1 MSYQHWLVAS
11 PLLVPLA
18 TALLTLVLHRD
29 PLRQR
34 AAAFVG
40 ATGLLLCSIAMLVTT
55 ASGAVLRTRFGDWP
69 APFAIEFRVDLPSAI
84 MLTLTALLT
93 LTAFVYESGA
103 RRSRPLD
110 RPLLLAIVAG
120 AGGAYATAD
129 LFNLYV
135 WFEVMLMAAIGLFT
149 TERHVRHWAAGLK
162 YLALNVFGTVLLL
175 VAVAGLYGL
184 TGQLNFA
191 ALGEALAGRR
201 EDALALAL
209 VTLLLTGLLIKAGA
223 VPFHAWLPASYP
235 LLPPARSALFTALT
249 TKVGVYGI
257 LRVTSEVFPA
267 GAPQLGPILGW
278 LGVATMAVGGLGA
291 VYHYDLRRILAF
303 HSVSQIGYVLLAIAL
318 GGPAGTAAA
327 LFFVVHHVVIKANL
341 YLIAG
346 MIARVGSFDL
356 RLTGGL
362 YQSDS
367 RLALLFALTA
377 AGLVGLPPLSGF
389 WAKLLVVRAGV
400 AQEQYVW
407 VAAALLT
414 GALTLLSMTKIWLEA
429 FWRPRDTAQEPRAR
443 QQPVAFWLA
452 SASLAA
458 LALAI
463 GLVPAPLLEVVAD
476 AAADLH
482 VAGPESI
489 P

>member
-1 MSYQHWLVAS
+1 
-11 PLLVPLA
+11 
-18 TALLTLVLHRD
+18 
-29 PLRQR
+29 
-34 AAAFVG
+34 
-40 ATGLLLCSIAMLVTT
+40 
-55 ASGAVLRTRFGDWP
+55 
-69 APFAIEFRVDLPSAI
+69 
-84 MLTLTALLT
+84 
-93 LTAFVYESGA
+93 
-103 RRSRPLD
+103 
-110 RPLLLAIVAG
+110 
-120 AGGAYATAD
+120 
-129 LFNLYV
+129 
-135 WFEVMLMAAIGLFT
+135 
-149 TERHVRHWAAGLK
+149 
-162 YLALNVFGTVLLL
+162 
-175 VAVAGLYGL
+175 
-184 TGQLNFA
+184 
-191 ALGEALAGRR
+191 
-201 EDALALAL
+201 
-209 VTLLLTGLLIKAGA
+209 
-223 VPFHAWLPASYP
+223 
-235 LLPPARSALFTALT
+235 
-249 TKVGVYGI
+249 
-257 LRVTSEVFPA
+257 
-267 GAPQLGPILGW
+267 
-278 LGVATMAVGGLGA
+278 
-291 VYHYDLRRILAF
+291 
-303 HSVSQIGYVLLAIAL
+303 
-318 GGPAGTAAA
+318 
-327 LFFVVHHVVIKANL
+327 
-341 YLIAG
+341 